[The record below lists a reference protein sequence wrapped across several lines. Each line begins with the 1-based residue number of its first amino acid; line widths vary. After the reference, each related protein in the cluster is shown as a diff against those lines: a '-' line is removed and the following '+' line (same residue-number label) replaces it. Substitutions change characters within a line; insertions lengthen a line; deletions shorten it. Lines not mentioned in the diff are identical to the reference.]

1 MNGLTTGGPH
11 SSQRGVGLQFR
22 APVRAPSAS
31 MLTGDKGSEAAQI
44 TGYLTRC
51 NKALCTQENDSS
63 NENSLASEPASRVL
77 IS

>member
-1 MNGLTTGGPH
+1 MNVLTIRGPH
-11 SSQRGVGLQFR
+11 SSQSSVGLRFC
-22 APVRAPSAS
+22 AAIHAPSAS

-44 TGYLTRC
+44 TGYLMRY